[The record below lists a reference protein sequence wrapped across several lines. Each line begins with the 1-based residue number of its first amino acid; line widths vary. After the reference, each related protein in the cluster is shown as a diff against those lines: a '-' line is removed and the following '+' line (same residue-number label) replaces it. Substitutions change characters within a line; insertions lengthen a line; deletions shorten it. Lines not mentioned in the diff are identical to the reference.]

1 MSWQLDFKKYKKLV
15 KEVIFHRS
23 ELELMEEV
31 LKEYHLKFDEYQ
43 IQYCLDN
50 KIDLEKLQKENSE
63 RVSKILP
70 TPKKPNTEDG
80 IVVSN
85 DMSDDQKKQS
95 KEFGKIYKLIAK
107 KIHPDRFA
115 NRLRTEEIEEKEEMF
130 KAATDAF
137 EKCDWAKMLEV
148 SEELR
153 IKPANLK
160 PICKEIRKE
169 ITALKQ
175 KIKISEG
182 MYSWKFYLC
191 EDNKE
196 CQDLLIKAFLKHLFK
211 YEE

>member
-1 MSWQLDFKKYKKLV
+1 MSWHLDFKKYRKLV

-23 ELELMEEV
+23 ELELVEEV
-31 LKEYHLKFDEYQ
+31 LKEYHIKFDKYQ

-50 KIDLEKLQKENSE
+50 NIDLHKLQQENTE
-63 RVSKILP
+63 RVDKIIP
-70 TPKKPNTEDG
+70 QPKQQVSEEG
-80 IVVSN
+80 IIVSN
-85 DMSDDQKKQS
+85 DKSDEQKQQS
-95 KEFGKIYKLIAK
+95 KEFGKVYKLIAK
-107 KIHPDRFA
+107 KIHPDKFA
-115 NRLRTEEIEEKEEMF
+115 NRLRTEEVEEKEEMF

-148 SEELR
+148 SEELK
-153 IKPANLK
+153 IKPGNLKPLCKEIKKEIANLK
-160 PICKEIRKE
+160 E
-169 ITALKQ
+169 

-211 YEE
+211 YEQ

>member
-1 MSWQLDFKKYKKLV
+1 MSWHLDFKKYRKLV

-23 ELELMEEV
+23 ELELVEEV
-31 LKEYHLKFDEYQ
+31 LKEYHIKFDKYQ

-50 KIDLEKLQKENSE
+50 NIDLHKLQQENIE
-63 RVSKILP
+63 RVDKIIP
-70 TPKKPNTEDG
+70 QPKPQVSEEG
-80 IVVSN
+80 IIVSN
-85 DMSDDQKKQS
+85 DKSDEQKQQS
-95 KEFGKIYKLIAK
+95 KEFGKVYKLIAK
-107 KIHPDRFA
+107 KIHPDKFA
-115 NRLRTEEIEEKEEMF
+115 NRLRTEEVEEKEEMF

-148 SEELR
+148 SEELK
-153 IKPANLK
+153 IKPGNLKPLCKEIKKEIANLK
-160 PICKEIRKE
+160 E
-169 ITALKQ
+169 

-211 YEE
+211 YEQ